1 MRVRSTIRPAL
12 KPPLAAMS
20 DIAFQLIIFF
30 MVTASFVNKDA
41 VKIEMPASEGDSRL
55 QTDAMPT
62 IQANAEITLLD
73 GVEVTTMDDLQVR
86 LQERLTILPEAER
99 VVILLTA
106 DDLPFQKNVE
116 LLATV
121 QRAGGQPAIMM
132 EDSDP

>member
-1 MRVRSTIRPAL
+1 MRVHSTIRPVL

-62 IQANAEITLLD
+62 IQANAEIILLD
-73 GVEVTTMDDLQVR
+73 GVEVTTMDDLQAR

-106 DDLPFQKNVE
+106 DDLPFQKNVA

-121 QRAGGQPAIMM
+121 QRSGGQPAIMM